1 MVVEDKE
8 INKDKIKEDFNE
20 KFWEKKYSVNRNN
33 APKFMEHLTEKI
45 LLTGKYLNA
54 INETGKALFLIENK
68 ENVDATSPVNESG
81 ANLKLRVPGAKE
93 ILFTTKEGVYKQIV
107 DSSYN
112 FSSKVL
118 LNLLLKDHKL
128 IDRLR

>member
-81 ANLKLRVPGAKE
+81 ANLKLCVPGAKE